1 MNQKINKNILP
12 RVKVIQKIYGSLMN
26 PDEKII
32 YPKNQYRKY
41 IKDVVS
47 GTLER
52 IELIE
57 ETIVKY
63 LDKDIDLKKT
73 DKLLKIILFS
83 AVFELMFKHST
94 PKNVVISEYIRA
106 SEFFLEKAQIS
117 YLNAILDKL
126 SKLIRKDWFTD
137 IFPFINDK
145 FNLPFLN
152 IFGIY
157 RF

>member
-1 MNQKINKNILP
+1 MSQKLNKNSTP
-12 RVKVIQKIYGSLMN
+12 RVKIIQKIYGSLMN

-32 YPKNQYRKY
+32 YPKSQFKKY

-57 ETIVKY
+57 ETVTNHLKE
-63 LDKDIDLKKT
+63 DIDLKKT

-83 AVFELMFKHST
+83 AVFELLYKHKI
-94 PKNVVISEYIRA
+94 PKNVVINEYVNASEY
-106 SEFFLEKAQIS
+106 FLEKAQIS

-126 SKLIRKDWFTD
+126 SKIIRKE
-137 IFPFINDK
+137 
-145 FNLPFLN
+145 
-152 IFGIY
+152 
-157 RF
+157 

>member
-1 MNQKINKNILP
+1 MDQKKYKNSSP
-12 RVKVIQKIYGSLMN
+12 RVKIIQKIYGSLMN
-26 PDEKII
+26 PDEEIV
-32 YPKNQYRKY
+32 YPKNQYKKY

-57 ETIVKY
+57 ETIIKN

-83 AVFELMFKHST
+83 AVFELLYKHNI
-94 PKNVVISEYIRA
+94 PKNVVISEYVQA
-106 SEFFLEKAQIS
+106 SEYFLEKAQIS

-126 SKLIRKDWFTD
+126 SKLIRKE
-137 IFPFINDK
+137 
-145 FNLPFLN
+145 
-152 IFGIY
+152 
-157 RF
+157 

>member
-1 MNQKINKNILP
+1 MNQKLSKSSSP
-12 RVKVIQKIYGSLMN
+12 RIKIIQKIYGSLMN
-26 PDEKII
+26 PDEEID
-32 YPKNQYRKY
+32 YPKSQYKKF

-57 ETIVKY
+57 ETI
-63 LDKDIDLKKT
+63 LSNLSHDIDLKKT

-83 AVFELMFKHST
+83 AVYELLFKHNT
-94 PKNVVISEYIRA
+94 PKNVIISEYVRA

-126 SKLIRKDWFTD
+126 AKLVRKD
-137 IFPFINDK
+137 
-145 FNLPFLN
+145 
-152 IFGIY
+152 
-157 RF
+157 

>member
-1 MNQKINKNILP
+1 MSQKLNKNSIP
-12 RVKVIQKIYGSLMN
+12 RVKIIQKIYGSLMN

-32 YPKNQYRKY
+32 YPKSQFKKY

-57 ETIVKY
+57 ETITNHLKE
-63 LDKDIDLKKT
+63 DIDLKKT

-83 AVFELMFKHST
+83 AVFELLYKHKI
-94 PKNVVISEYIRA
+94 PKNVVINEYVNASEY
-106 SEFFLEKAQIS
+106 FLEKAQIS

-126 SKLIRKDWFTD
+126 SKIIRKE
-137 IFPFINDK
+137 
-145 FNLPFLN
+145 
-152 IFGIY
+152 
-157 RF
+157 